1 MLTEEVSRKAQF
13 RITANVKVLGFDKE
27 NVPDYETYLKLKDSG
42 ELEKFAIYKDEG
54 TNLVVNAGLN
64 QTVALLLGLNTTSF
78 GYCGVGS
85 STTVVSATDTD
96 LNTAIGRI
104 AVTNAYQ
111 VSNVG
116 HWDTFFSSSQDN
128 GTWNESGL
136 FSAAAAGIMLCHKLL
151 ASTFTK
157 TSSNTATVTWT
168 ITVTAV

>member
-1 MLTEEVSRKAQF
+1 MAEEVSRKAQF
-13 RITANVKVLGFDKE
+13 RITANVKVLGYDKKD
-27 NVPDYETYLKLKDSG
+27 VPDYKTYLKLKESG
-42 ELEKFAIYKDEG
+42 DLEKFAIYKDEG

-64 QTVALLLGLNTTSF
+64 QVIALLLGLNTTSF
-78 GYCGVGS
+78 GFCGVGS
-85 STTVVSATDTD
+85 SSTAVSATDTD
-96 LNTAIGRI
+96 LNTPIGRI

-136 FSAAAAGIMLCHKLL
+136 FSLVSGGIMLCHKLL
-151 ASTFTK
+151 SSTFTK
-157 TSSNTATVTWT
+157 SSSNTATVTWT